1 MRVSSHLNVVLMN
14 VVRITYY
21 IYLNAYFD
29 IIVLLIYVLAK
40 FLISMNKGC
49 LSLIYIIISI
59 SDHKETM

>member
-40 FLISMNKGC
+40 FLTSMNKGC
-49 LSLIYIIISI
+49 LSLIYNIISI